1 MAYSFTTLGFD
12 RKNLLKNDISGINP
26 FLLENNSK
34 QVNFIY
40 DFLGGRNRLL
50 LVNGFMGTG
59 KYSLVKH
66 VLQHTENLYL
76 YYNCF
81 ETTILDD
88 ILLTFFEEFKNLTA
102 SGKIEALKTKTENF
116 TQKINSYFESIKNP
130 IVVVI
135 NSFEEVLKTNRT
147 EILGFVKHLCAM
159 PNVKVIIVAR
169 TFEYDEIETPYD
181 KVTILALEKPIF
193 EKYLRAR
200 DFKQIGPLSDEL
212 YKHTRGYFLY
222 VTLSLNVMQSRRLD
236 LITFLDGFSKS
247 FVTFNDFIIREALSF
262 VDPISGHLFRFLT
275 MMRHPVSIKLLKT
288 LHLYDEEKVN
298 MFVDNSILSRED
310 DCLYLQDYYK
320 IIAENSIAGAVAI
333 KLHQGCVDLYNTQLP
348 LKPLERDLLISR
360 QTMRNEIEFHS
371 MFIPQKPVLV
381 RDITKEAEYN
391 DYSIEAKS
399 VKNTEE
405 NPVETKEQTD
415 EKIKKMSF
423 IFDEDEFGVFDKIA
437 SSIKDYMSYS
447 EKRAQQEAE
456 DSKLSLTELI
466 NNAKQEEANFNF
478 KHSTELYIKAL
489 AQKSDENY
497 YTYLPTIYE
506 RLSQGYQQ
514 LSDWY
519 NAQKYCEMA
528 DEFYTSAGN
537 IEKSYLAKYNLAN
550 IFYMTFK
557 KDNAREILKSINR
570 SQLPSELHIK
580 VLNLMANLDT
590 INAYKYYK
598 EALEINPINIDKNI
612 LSELY
617 YKFAL
622 CCEDRAED
630 EIAVQYYKK
639 CITLKSTPYLAD
651 ALANLAILY
660 DDIGE
665 KNLGIKCFIES
676 IKVYQQTKNINGM
689 YASTMK
695 LAEIYSSSDYEK
707 AIEYYN
713 HALTYAKELNEIF
726 YIIST
731 NIALGDLYFNRKD
744 DTQAYKNYKSA
755 LDLAK
760 NSQYKDNVDKIMVRL
775 EDIKLR
781 VGEERFSKLEK

>member
-1 MAYSFTTLGFD
+1 MAYSFTTPDFD

-34 QVNFIY
+34 QVNLIY
-40 DFLGGRNRLL
+40 DFLEYKRDLL
-50 LVNGFMGTG
+50 LVNGYMGTG
-59 KYSLVKH
+59 KYSLVRH
-66 VLQHTENLYL
+66 VLQNTDNIVL

-88 ILLTFFEEFKNLTA
+88 ILLTFFEEFKGLAA
-102 SGKIEALKTKTENF
+102 SGKIETPKAKSENF
-116 TQKINSYFESIKNP
+116 TQKINSYFESVKNP

-135 NSFEEVLKTNRT
+135 NSFEEVLKANRT
-147 EILGFVKHLCAM
+147 EILGFVKHLCAL
-159 PNVKVIIVAR
+159 PNVKVIMIAR
-169 TFEYDEIETPYD
+169 TFEYEEIEIPYD
-181 KVTILALEKPIF
+181 KLTILALEKPLF

-222 VTLSLNVMQSRRLD
+222 VTLSMNVMQSRKLD
-236 LITFLDGFSKS
+236 LLAFLDGFSKS
-247 FVTFNDFIIREALSF
+247 FVTFNDFIIREALAF
-262 VDPISGHLFRFLT
+262 VDPVSGHLFRFLT

-298 MFVDNSILSRED
+298 MFAANLILSKED

-320 IIAENSIAGAVAI
+320 VIAENSIAGGVAI

-371 MFIPQKPVLV
+371 MFIPQKPVLI
-381 RDITKEAEYN
+381 RDITKEAEYT
-391 DYSIEAKS
+391 DYSLEAKS
-399 VKNTEE
+399 VQPVEE
-405 NPVETKEQTD
+405 KEVETKEQTD

-423 IFDEDEFGVFDKIA
+423 IFDEDEFGVLDKIA
-437 SSIKDYMSYS
+437 NSIKDYMSYS

-456 DSKLSLTELI
+456 DNKLNLVELI
-466 NNAKQEEANFNF
+466 NHAKQEEANFNF

-489 AQKSDENY
+489 AQKTDENY

-506 RLSQGYQQ
+506 RLSYGYQQ
-514 LSDWY
+514 LSDWF

-537 IEKSYLAKYNLAN
+537 FEKSSLAKYNLAN

-557 KDNAREILKSINR
+557 KEEARETLKTLDRTRLSADLR
-570 SQLPSELHIK
+570 IK
-580 VLNLMANLDT
+580 VLNLMANLDG

-598 EALEINPINIDKNI
+598 EALEINPVNIDKNV

-617 YKFAL
+617 YKFAV

-630 EIAVQYYKK
+630 ELAAKYYKM
-639 CITLKSTPYLAD
+639 CISLKSTPYLAD
-651 ALANLAILY
+651 ALSNLALLY

-665 KNLGIKCFIES
+665 RELAIKYYVES
-676 IKVYQQTKNINGM
+676 LKVYQHVKNFNGM
-689 YASTMK
+689 YSSSMK
-695 LAEIYSSSDYEK
+695 LAEIYSSSDYEMTV
-707 AIEYYN
+707 EYYN
-713 HALTYAKELNEIF
+713 KALAYAKELKEDF
-726 YIIST
+726 YVVST
-731 NIALGDLYFNRKD
+731 NIAIGDLYFNRKENLM
-744 DTQAYKNYKSA
+744 AYEHYKTA
-755 LDLAK
+755 LNMLK
-760 NSQYKDNVDKIMVRL
+760 NSNDKDNINKIMMRMD
-775 EDIKLR
+775 DIKLR
-781 VGEERFSKLEK
+781 IGEEKFNELEK